1 VGGQEPTNS
10 ECSRFGNCRSW
21 EWGPQA
27 GSDAGS
33 CSSAFQAEWSSVCCS
48 RRPAEQAFADMDA
61 WFKHPTAER
70 SHQGIGSDRIQST
83 LSVGCEIYHCTA
95 EFLDGRGEWPLL

>member
-1 VGGQEPTNS
+1 
-10 ECSRFGNCRSW
+10 
-21 EWGPQA
+21 
-27 GSDAGS
+27 
-33 CSSAFQAEWSSVCCS
+33 
-48 RRPAEQAFADMDA
+48 MDA